1 MIWYCGERD
10 IGGEWYVN
18 KVTELYNVN
27 RKYDEWRESLKVYLK
42 NNEYD
47 DLTKVINPIMHVF
60 TDGDWTI
67 ITYVDK
73 LYEILIGNNPC
84 LLYTSRCV

>member
-1 MIWYCGERD
+1 MKINNIKYLPVEREIED
-10 IGGEWYVN
+10 YFDNTFINN
-18 KVTELYNVN
+18 KHLPDVIVEEYKND
-27 RKYDEWRESLKVYLK
+27 KIAYLMLT
-42 NNEYD
+42 NN
-47 DLTKVINPIMHVF
+47 

-73 LYEILIGNNPC
+73 FYDC